1 MIVICLK
8 ALLDD
13 LEIHQDLGGDSKDV
27 FWWRCSPWSL
37 GRWPR
42 PAASCLILL
51 LPFKIGS
58 QWIPTIRGVYRL
70 GFIKGNIWRGPHHFH
85 YFLIVP
91 TIGFLWKLPIHMN
104 LRKVVGQC
112 RHHEALLS
120 QPATERGTSKIATLW
135 HPGLLHPNWKNHPL
149 HASTMKSLI
158 CFITGNLS
166 FMASKNESLYKWVV
180 VNPVF
185 VAENR
190 HGELV
195 TALGPHRSSSDLDL
209 CPNLEDHPSL

>member
-1 MIVICLK
+1 MVFNFCANSSYTYLCRMDTPIHAGDCKGVPPKCLISDSGMIVICLK

-13 LEIHQDLGGDSKDV
+13 LEIHQDLGGDFKDV

-70 GFIKGNIWRGPHHFH
+70 GFIKGNTWRGPHHFH

-91 TIGFLWKLPIHMN
+91 IVDFLRKLPIHMN

-120 QPATERGTSKIATLW
+120 QPATERSVFFFNVGGEWPIFWA
-135 HPGLLHPNWKNHPL
+135 LLLLLPTWMVDVYGK
-149 HASTMKSLI
+149 
-158 CFITGNLS
+158 C
-166 FMASKNESLYKWVV
+166 
-180 VNPVF
+180 
-185 VAENR
+185 R
-190 HGELV
+190 
-195 TALGPHRSSSDLDL
+195 
-209 CPNLEDHPSL
+209 